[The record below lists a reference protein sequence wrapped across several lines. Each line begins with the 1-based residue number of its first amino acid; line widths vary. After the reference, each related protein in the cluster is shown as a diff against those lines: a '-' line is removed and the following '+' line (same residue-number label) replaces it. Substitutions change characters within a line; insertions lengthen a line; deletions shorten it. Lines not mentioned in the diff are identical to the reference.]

1 MSKKDYYGLGASY
14 FGKDLAMRVIAGE
27 CRSMPLKT
35 PAGEDITRPT
45 QDIIKETLFNIIQGD
60 VPGSVW
66 IDLFAGSGQIG
77 IEALSRGATKV
88 YFIDNGKEPIKCITE
103 NVAFTKM
110 TDKSVIL
117 KQDAVAGLQSVYE
130 KHIDI
135 IHMDAPYMKDYEK
148 NVLKQ
153 LSFMKYVDR
162 DTLII
167 IEADKKSDFSY
178 TESVGFEIVRRKEYK
193 GNMHLFL
200 RKIEKGE

>member
-1 MSKKDYYGLGASY
+1 
-14 FGKDLAMRVIAGE
+14 MRVIAGE

-88 YFIDNGKEPIKCITE
+88 YFIDNGREPIKCITE

-200 RKIEKGE
+200 RKIVKDESK

>member
-1 MSKKDYYGLGASY
+1 MAERDPRSKLKKGYV
-14 FGKDLAMRVIAGE
+14 MRVIAGE

-45 QDIIKETLFNIIQGD
+45 QDIIKETLFNILQGD
-60 VPGSVW
+60 IPGCTM

-88 YFIDNGKEPIKCITE
+88 YFIDNGKEPIKCITD
-103 NVAFTKM
+103 NVNFTKM
-110 TDKSVIL
+110 TDKAVIL
-117 KQDAVAGLQSVYE
+117 KQDAVAGLQSVFE

-135 IHMDAPYMKDYEK
+135 IHMDAPYKKGYEK
-148 NVLKQ
+148 NVLMQ
-153 LSFMKYVDR
+153 LSHMKYCDR

-167 IEADKKSDFSY
+167 IEADRSDDFSY
-178 TESVGFEIVRRKEYK
+178 TESIGFEIVRRKEYK

-200 RKIEKGE
+200 RKLEEG

>member
-1 MSKKDYYGLGASY
+1 
-14 FGKDLAMRVIAGE
+14 MRVIAGE

-45 QDIIKETLFNIIQGD
+45 QDIIKETLFNILQGD
-60 VPGSVW
+60 IAGSVM

-77 IEALSRGATKV
+77 IEALSRGARKV
-88 YFIDNGKEPIKCITE
+88 YFIDNGREPIKCITD

-117 KQDAVAGLQSVYE
+117 KADAVSGLQSVFE

-135 IHMDAPYMKDYEK
+135 IYMDAPYNKGYEK

-153 LSFMKYVDR
+153 LSYMKYCDS

-167 IEADKKSDFSY
+167 IEADKNDDFSY
-178 TESVGFEIVRRKEYK
+178 TEEVGFEVIRRKEYK

-200 RKIEKGE
+200 RKIDKN

>member
-1 MSKKDYYGLGASY
+1 
-14 FGKDLAMRVIAGE
+14 MRVIAGE

-45 QDIIKETLFNIIQGD
+45 QDIIKETLFNILQGEI
-60 VPGSVW
+60 PGCTM

-88 YFIDNGKEPIKCITE
+88 YFIDNGKEPIKCITD
-103 NVAFTKM
+103 NVNFTKM
-110 TDKSVIL
+110 ADKSVIL
-117 KQDAVAGLQSVYE
+117 KQDAVSGLQSVFE

-135 IHMDAPYMKDYEK
+135 VYMDAPYKKGYEK
-148 NVLKQ
+148 NVLMQ
-153 LSFMKYVDR
+153 LSHMKYCNR
-162 DTLII
+162 DTLVI
-167 IEADKKSDFSY
+167 IEADRSDDFSY

-200 RKIEKGE
+200 RKLEEDR